1 MEVLSDTSSGIE
13 RLNRSSGSA
22 TLSRPLQTKLLGE
35 WRLQLWVP
43 KGLHLSEAKA
53 VRAFEQR
60 QLPLVLAREMAGLGV
75 LPAAEWEACLI
86 CDSFLDSRAALEGEK
101 VAALLPD
108 FLAPA
113 RTVRSIRVRLAKIDG
128 RAFHIYLAW
137 NPRFLRLNPHAVRKR
152 DWMANALSKQM
163 AG

>member
-1 MEVLSDTSSGIE
+1 
-13 RLNRSSGSA
+13 
-22 TLSRPLQTKLLGE
+22 
-35 WRLQLWVP
+35 
-43 KGLHLSEAKA
+43 
-53 VRAFEQR
+53 
-60 QLPLVLAREMAGLGV
+60 MAGLGV